1 MIVRKY
7 LVILAFIVLIGLTMV
22 VPAIADPI
30 TYSVS
35 VSSYGTGSF
44 STSLSSAKL
53 SLLNDYSL
61 QKPSI
66 SSLSEY
72 STLSQG
78 KASVLAGVQTTN
90 LPTINTLS
98 PIKTSDLSAI
108 FSGLTP
114 SQGSVSAF
122 SKVSQRDNFSALEFS
137 QSVSVS
143 GDIYIF
149 DFSTTFE

>member
-1 MIVRKY
+1 MIIRKY
-7 LVILAFIVLIGLTMV
+7 LVISAFIIFIGLTMV
-22 VPAIADPI
+22 VPVIADPI

-53 SLLNDYSL
+53 SLLNDYNL

-72 STLSQG
+72 SLLSQG
-78 KASVLAGVQTTN
+78 KSSALVQTTN

-149 DFSTTFE
+149 DFSTTFG